1 MKKGFVMKRISM
13 IVAAALLSGLSF
25 TSVAA
30 QQVSST
36 PMDQQRVGV
45 ISATGSSNLTS
56 LEQQL
61 SEKAS
66 DAGAKSFRITST
78 SGSNNLHG
86 TAILYK

>member
-1 MKKGFVMKRISM
+1 MKSINMMV
-13 IVAAALLSGLSF
+13 VAAVLSGLSF
-25 TSVAA
+25 ASVAA

-36 PMDQQRVGV
+36 PLDQQKIGV
-45 ISATGSSNLTS
+45 ISATGSTNLLS

-66 DAGAKSFRITST
+66 DAGSKSFRITST

-86 TAILYK
+86 TAVLYR

>member
-1 MKKGFVMKRISM
+1 MKSINMMVV
-13 IVAAALLSGLSF
+13 VAVLSGLSF
-25 TSVAA
+25 ASVAA

-36 PMDQQRVGV
+36 PLDQQKIGV
-45 ISATGSSNLTS
+45 ISATGSTNLLS

-86 TAILYK
+86 TAVLYR

>member
-1 MKKGFVMKRISM
+1 MKSINMMV
-13 IVAAALLSGLSF
+13 VAAVLSGLSF
-25 TSVAA
+25 ASVAA

-36 PMDQQRVGV
+36 PQDQQKIGV
-45 ISATGSSNLTS
+45 ISATGSTNLLS

-66 DAGAKSFRITST
+66 DAGAKSFRITLT

-86 TAILYK
+86 TAVLYR

>member
-1 MKKGFVMKRISM
+1 MKRINM
-13 IVAAALLSGLSF
+13 MVAAAVLSGLSF
-25 TSVAA
+25 ASVAA

-36 PMDQQRVGV
+36 PLDQQKIGV
-45 ISATGSSNLTS
+45 ISAPGSTNLTS

-66 DAGAKSFRITST
+66 DVGAKSFRITST

-86 TAILYK
+86 TAVLYK

>member
-1 MKKGFVMKRISM
+1 MKSINMMV
-13 IVAAALLSGLSF
+13 VAAVLSGLSF
-25 TSVAA
+25 ASVAA

-36 PMDQQRVGV
+36 PLDQQKISV
-45 ISATGSSNLTS
+45 ISATGSTNLLS

-86 TAILYK
+86 TAVLYR

>member
-1 MKKGFVMKRISM
+1 MKNINMMV
-13 IVAAALLSGLSF
+13 VATVLSGLSF
-25 TSVAA
+25 ASVAA

-36 PMDQQRVGV
+36 PLDQQKIGV
-45 ISATGSSNLTS
+45 ISATGSTNLLS

-86 TAILYK
+86 TSVLYR

>member
-1 MKKGFVMKRISM
+1 MKSINMMV
-13 IVAAALLSGLSF
+13 VAAVLSGLSF
-25 TSVAA
+25 ASVAA

-36 PMDQQRVGV
+36 PLDQQKIGV
-45 ISATGSSNLTS
+45 ISATGSTNLLT

-86 TAILYK
+86 TAVLYR

>member
-1 MKKGFVMKRISM
+1 MKSINMMV
-13 IVAAALLSGLSF
+13 VAAVLSGLSF
-25 TSVAA
+25 ASVAA

-36 PMDQQRVGV
+36 PLDQQKIGV
-45 ISATGSSNLTS
+45 ISATGSTNLLS

-78 SGSNNLHG
+78 SGSSNLHG
-86 TAILYK
+86 TAVLYR

>member
-1 MKKGFVMKRISM
+1 MKSINMMVL
-13 IVAAALLSGLSF
+13 AAVLSGLSF

-36 PMDQQRVGV
+36 PLDQQKIGV
-45 ISATGSSNLTS
+45 ISATGSTNLLS

-86 TAILYK
+86 TAVLYR

>member
-1 MKKGFVMKRISM
+1 MKSINMMV
-13 IVAAALLSGLSF
+13 VAAVLSGLSF
-25 TSVAA
+25 ASVAA

-36 PMDQQRVGV
+36 PQDQQKIGV
-45 ISATGSSNLTS
+45 ISATGSTNLLS

-86 TAILYK
+86 TAVLYR

>member
-1 MKKGFVMKRISM
+1 MKSINMMV
-13 IVAAALLSGLSF
+13 VAAVLSGLSF
-25 TSVAA
+25 ASVAA

-36 PMDQQRVGV
+36 PLDQQKMGV
-45 ISATGSSNLTS
+45 ISATGSTNLTS

-66 DAGAKSFRITST
+66 DVGAKSFRITST

-86 TAILYK
+86 TAVLYR

>member
-1 MKKGFVMKRISM
+1 MKRISM

-36 PMDQQRVGV
+36 PLDQQRVGV

-56 LEQQL
+56 LEHQL

>member
-1 MKKGFVMKRISM
+1 MKRISM

-36 PMDQQRVGV
+36 PLNQQRVGV

>member
-1 MKKGFVMKRISM
+1 MKNINMMV
-13 IVAAALLSGLSF
+13 VAAVLSGLSF
-25 TSVAA
+25 ASVAA

-36 PMDQQRVGV
+36 PLDQQKIGV
-45 ISATGSSNLTS
+45 ISATGSTNLLS

-78 SGSNNLHG
+78 SASNNLHG
-86 TAILYK
+86 TAVLYR

>member
-1 MKKGFVMKRISM
+1 MKSINMMV
-13 IVAAALLSGLSF
+13 VAAVLSGLSF

-36 PMDQQRVGV
+36 PLDQQKIGV
-45 ISATGSSNLTS
+45 ISATGSTNLLS

-86 TAILYK
+86 TAVLYR

>member
-1 MKKGFVMKRISM
+1 MKSINMMV
-13 IVAAALLSGLSF
+13 VAAVLSGLSF
-25 TSVAA
+25 ASVAA

-36 PMDQQRVGV
+36 PLDQQKIGV
-45 ISATGSSNLTS
+45 ISATGSTNLLS

-66 DAGAKSFRITST
+66 DAGAKFFRITST

-86 TAILYK
+86 TAVLYR

>member
-1 MKKGFVMKRISM
+1 MKRINM
-13 IVAAALLSGLSF
+13 MVAAVVLSGLSF
-25 TSVAA
+25 ASVAA

-36 PMDQQRVGV
+36 PLDQQKIGV
-45 ISATGSSNLTS
+45 ISATGSTNLTS

-66 DAGAKSFRITST
+66 DVGAKSFRIIST

>member
-1 MKKGFVMKRISM
+1 MKRINM
-13 IVAAALLSGLSF
+13 MVAAAVLSGLSF
-25 TSVAA
+25 ASVAA

-36 PMDQQRVGV
+36 PLDQQKIGV
-45 ISATGSSNLTS
+45 ISATGSTNLTS

-66 DAGAKSFRITST
+66 DVGAKSFLITST

-86 TAILYK
+86 TAVLYK

>member
-1 MKKGFVMKRISM
+1 MKRINM
-13 IVAAALLSGLSF
+13 MVAAVLSGFSF
-25 TSVAA
+25 ASVAA

-36 PMDQQRVGV
+36 PLDQQKIGV
-45 ISATGSSNLTS
+45 ISATGSTNLTS

-66 DAGAKSFRITST
+66 DVGAKSFRITST

>member
-1 MKKGFVMKRISM
+1 MKSINMMV
-13 IVAAALLSGLSF
+13 VAAVLSGLSF
-25 TSVAA
+25 ASVAA

-36 PMDQQRVGV
+36 PLEQQKIGV
-45 ISATGSSNLTS
+45 ISATGSTNLLS

-86 TAILYK
+86 TAVLYR

>member
-1 MKKGFVMKRISM
+1 MKSINMMV
-13 IVAAALLSGLSF
+13 VAAVLSGLSF
-25 TSVAA
+25 ASVAA

-36 PMDQQRVGV
+36 PLDQQKIGV
-45 ISATGSSNLTS
+45 ISATGSTNLIS

-86 TAILYK
+86 TAVLYR

>member
-1 MKKGFVMKRISM
+1 MKNINMMV
-13 IVAAALLSGLSF
+13 VAAVLSGLSF
-25 TSVAA
+25 ASVAA

-36 PMDQQRVGV
+36 PLDQQKIGV
-45 ISATGSSNLTS
+45 ISATGSTNLLS

-61 SEKAS
+61 SEKAN

-86 TAILYK
+86 TAVLYR

>member
-1 MKKGFVMKRISM
+1 MKNINMMV
-13 IVAAALLSGLSF
+13 VAAVLSGLSF
-25 TSVAA
+25 ASVAA
-30 QQVSST
+30 QQVSRT
-36 PMDQQRVGV
+36 PLDQQKIGV
-45 ISATGSSNLTS
+45 ISATGSTNLLS

-86 TAILYK
+86 TAVLYR

>member
-1 MKKGFVMKRISM
+1 MKSINMMV
-13 IVAAALLSGLSF
+13 VAAVLSGLSF
-25 TSVAA
+25 ASVAA

-36 PMDQQRVGV
+36 PLDQQKFGV
-45 ISATGSSNLTS
+45 ISATGSTNLLS

-66 DAGAKSFRITST
+66 DAGAKSFRITSP

-86 TAILYK
+86 TAVLYR

>member
-1 MKKGFVMKRISM
+1 MKRINM
-13 IVAAALLSGLSF
+13 MVVAAVLSGLSF
-25 TSVAA
+25 ASVAA

-36 PMDQQRVGV
+36 PLDQQKIGV
-45 ISATGSSNLTS
+45 ISATGSTNLTS

-66 DAGAKSFRITST
+66 DVGAKSFRITST

-86 TAILYK
+86 TAVLYK

>member
-1 MKKGFVMKRISM
+1 MKSINMMV
-13 IVAAALLSGLSF
+13 VAAVLSGLSF
-25 TSVAA
+25 ASVAA

-36 PMDQQRVGV
+36 PLDQQKIGV
-45 ISATGSSNLTS
+45 ISATVSTNLLS

-86 TAILYK
+86 TAVLYR

>member
-1 MKKGFVMKRISM
+1 MKSINMMV
-13 IVAAALLSGLSF
+13 VAAVLSGLSF
-25 TSVAA
+25 ASVAA

-36 PMDQQRVGV
+36 PLDQQKIGV
-45 ISATGSSNLTS
+45 ISATGSTNLLS

-61 SEKAS
+61 SEKAG

-86 TAILYK
+86 TAVLYR